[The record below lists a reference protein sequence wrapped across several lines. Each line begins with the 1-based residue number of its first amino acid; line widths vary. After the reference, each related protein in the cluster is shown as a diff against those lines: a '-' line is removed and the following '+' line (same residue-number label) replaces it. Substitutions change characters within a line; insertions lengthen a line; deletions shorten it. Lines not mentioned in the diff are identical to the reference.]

1 MSWRCLNRLS
11 DMRETKTRSVQ
22 TQVQRAIDD
31 LVDSGAERG
40 LQVAVYQGG
49 EQIVDA
55 VAGVADPASGRLYA
69 SETPVYCYS
78 VCKAAASTLVHM
90 LAERGAFGYETRV
103 AEVWPEFAS
112 HGKERWTVG
121 DSCKHTA
128 AAPGITVTTTMEDL
142 CDWGE
147 MCTAT

>member
-1 MSWRCLNRLS
+1 MS
-11 DMRETKTRSVQ
+11 ETKTRSVQ

-69 SETPVYCYS
+69 
-78 VCKAAASTLVHM
+78 
-90 LAERGAFGYETRV
+90 
-103 AEVWPEFAS
+103 
-112 HGKERWTVG
+112 
-121 DSCKHTA
+121 
-128 AAPGITVTTTMEDL
+128 
-142 CDWGE
+142 
-147 MCTAT
+147 